1 MPRRLRPSGCA
12 VGGMA
17 HTGLV
22 TPDARLDWR
31 APHPS
36 ELHQTVGS
44 LRRGP
49 GDPAYL
55 TAPDRSVWRATRM
68 AEGPATMRLS
78 QRGADEF
85 RCEAWGPGAAAAV
98 ASAPELLGARDD
110 TARFEPRLPEL
121 VEAHRRNPGFR
132 VPRSGRVLEALVP
145 AILEQKVIT
154 LQAHDSWRV
163 LLRRFGEAAPGPVP
177 RPMLVPPSA
186 EGWRMIPSWEWHRA
200 GVDPQRSRAIV
211 RVAALAERVE
221 EAAGMTSADAL
232 ARLTA
237 LPGVGPWTAAE
248 VAQRAL
254 GDADAVS
261 VGDYHLANFVGH
273 ALEGRDM
280 SDEEMLAALAPWAG
294 QRYRVIRLLGLAG
307 HRGRPRRG
315 PRMPFV
321 DHRAR

>member
-1 MPRRLRPSGCA
+1 
-12 VGGMA
+12 MA
-17 HTGLV
+17 HTGGV

-36 ELHQTVGS
+36 ELPQTVGS

-49 GDPAYL
+49 SDPAYL
-55 TAPDRSVWRATRM
+55 TAPDRTIWRATRM

-78 QRGADEF
+78 QRGPDEF

-98 ASAPELLGARDD
+98 ASAPELLGARDG
-110 TARFEPRLPEL
+110 AAGFEPRLPAL
-121 VEAHRRNPGFR
+121 AEAHRRNPGLR
-132 VPRSGRVLEALVP
+132 VPRSGRVFEALVP

-163 LLRRFGEAAPGPVP
+163 LLRRFGEPAPGPVP
-177 RPMLVPPSA
+177 RPMRVPPSA

-200 GVDPQRSRAIV
+200 GVDPQRSRTIV

-221 EAAGMTSADAL
+221 EAAGMTPAEAR
-232 ARLTA
+232 ARLTL
-237 LPGVGPWTAAE
+237 LPGVGSWTAAE

-254 GDADAVS
+254 GDTDAVS

-280 SDEEMLAALAPWAG
+280 SDEEMLVALAPWAG
-294 QRYRVIRLLGLAG
+294 QRYRVIRLLGLTG

-315 PRMPFV
+315 PRMSFV
-321 DHRAR
+321 DHRSR